1 MIRTQIQL
9 DEERYRKV
17 RELSRELGVS
27 MAEVVR
33 GAVDLAFA
41 QRRRREGWQRARRV
55 VGAFRSRRHDV
66 AERHDDYL
74 AKAFRG

>member
-9 DEERYRKV
+9 DEDRYRKV

-41 QRRRREGWQRARRV
+41 QRKRRRSWERARRM
-55 VGAFRSRRHDV
+55 VGAFRSRKRDV

-74 AKAFRG
+74 AEAFRK